1 MSPRTTRA
9 THNPPGDASPV
20 SRPHK
25 AGNPGTTGSPD
36 APDAS
41 GGSGPTTAPHA
52 GRAPRAGHRHGDSAW
67 GWLFVSPMVLVLG
80 LFLVLPILMALWV
93 SLLHWDGQ
101 SNPFSGQAEFAGLD
115 NYRSLLT
122 QDGLDRTLFA
132 TSLRNTAYYVLL
144 TVPLQTA
151 LALVLALVVNQ
162 RMLRGRSALRTVFFF
177 PSVTSSIAVSTVFL
191 FLFQGSGAVNTM
203 LSWIGIKGPN
213 WFADPRGVLSL
224 LLGALG
230 LVDPD
235 HPTGVLASH
244 SFMGLSWYQWLS
256 GPSVA
261 MCTIILLA
269 VWTTSGTFMLIFLAA
284 LQDIPRELEE
294 SAAIEG
300 VNRFQMLRYVTLP
313 ALRPVLFLVLT
324 LGLIATWQVFDQVY
338 VMGQGA
344 PGNTTLT
351 PAFLSY
357 SAAFDDA
364 DFGQGAAIAFVL
376 LALILCMTALQRWAL
391 RERNAGTGR
400 NR

>member
-1 MSPRTTRA
+1 MPNRTMRASGTPRTTGTPGAPDSAPGA
-9 THNPPGDASPV
+9 T
-20 SRPHK
+20 
-25 AGNPGTTGSPD
+25 GTT
-36 APDAS
+36 AKA
-41 GGSGPTTAPHA
+41 
-52 GRAPRAGHRHGDSAW
+52 RARRAGLRGEGTW

-80 LFLVLPILMALWV
+80 LFMVLPILMALWV

-101 SNPFSGQAEFAGLD
+101 SNPFSSQADFVGLD

-132 TSLRNTAYYVLL
+132 TALRNNAYYVLL
-144 TVPLQTA
+144 TVPLQTL
-151 LALVLALVVNQ
+151 LALGLALIVNQ
-162 RMLRGRSALRTVFFF
+162 KLLRGRGALRTTFFF

-191 FLFQGSGAVNTM
+191 FLFQGSGAVNSM
-203 LSWIGIKGPN
+203 LSWIGVKGPN

-224 LLGALG
+224 ILGGLG
-230 LVDPD
+230 IVDPER
-235 HPTGVLASH
+235 PTGMLADH
-244 SFMGLSWYQWLS
+244 SVMGLSWFEWLS

-261 MCTIILLA
+261 MCTLILLA

-284 LQDIPRELEE
+284 LQNIPRELEE
-294 SAAIEG
+294 SAAMEG
-300 VNRFQMLRYVTLP
+300 VNRRQMLRYVTLP

-324 LGLIATWQVFDQVY
+324 LGLISTWQVFDQVY

-357 SAAFDDA
+357 SSGFEDA
-364 DFGQGAAIAFVL
+364 DFGQGAAIAFIL
-376 LALILCMTALQRWAL
+376 LALILILTAFQRWAL
-391 RERNAGTGR
+391 RDRGARTGR

>member
-1 MSPRTTRA
+1 MPIRTIRASGTPR
-9 THNPPGDASPV
+9 
-20 SRPHK
+20 
-25 AGNPGTTGSPD
+25 TTGSPG
-36 APDAS
+36 APDSAP
-41 GGSGPTTAPHA
+41 GDTGTTAKV
-52 GRAPRAGHRHGDSAW
+52 RARRAGLRGEGTW

-80 LFLVLPILMALWV
+80 LFMVLPILMALWV

-101 SNPFSGQAEFAGLD
+101 SNPFSGQADFVGLD

-132 TSLRNTAYYVLL
+132 TSLRNNAYYVLL

-151 LALVLALVVNQ
+151 LALGLALLVNQ
-162 RMLRGRSALRTVFFF
+162 KLLRGRGALRTTFFF

-191 FLFQGSGAVNTM
+191 FLFQGSGAVNSM

-224 LLGALG
+224 ILGGLG
-230 LVDPD
+230 IVDPER
-235 HPTGVLASH
+235 PTGMLADH
-244 SFMGLSWYQWLS
+244 STMGLSWFEWLS

-261 MCTIILLA
+261 MCTLILLA

-284 LQDIPRELEE
+284 LQNIPRELEE
-294 SAAIEG
+294 SAAMEG
-300 VNRFQMLRYVTLP
+300 VNRRQMLWHVTLP

-324 LGLIATWQVFDQVY
+324 LGLISTWQVFDQVY

-357 SAAFDDA
+357 SAGFDNA
-364 DFGQGAAIAFVL
+364 DFGQGSAIAFIL
-376 LALILCMTALQRWAL
+376 LALILILTAFQRWAL
-391 RERNAGTGR
+391 RERGARTGR

>member
-1 MSPRTTRA
+1 MPNRTMRASGTPRTAGT
-9 THNPPGDASPV
+9 PGAPDSAPGV
-20 SRPHK
+20 S
-25 AGNPGTTGSPD
+25 GTT
-36 APDAS
+36 AKA
-41 GGSGPTTAPHA
+41 
-52 GRAPRAGHRHGDSAW
+52 RARRAGLRGEGTW

-80 LFLVLPILMALWV
+80 LFMVLPILMALWV

-101 SNPFSGQAEFAGLD
+101 SNPFSGQADFVGLD

-132 TSLRNTAYYVLL
+132 TALRNNAYYVLL
-144 TVPLQTA
+144 TVPLQTL
-151 LALVLALVVNQ
+151 LALGLALIVNQ
-162 RMLRGRSALRTVFFF
+162 KLLRGRGALRTTFFF

-191 FLFQGSGAVNTM
+191 FLFQGSGAVNSM
-203 LSWIGIKGPN
+203 LSWIGVKGPN

-224 LLGALG
+224 ILGGLG
-230 LVDPD
+230 IVDPER
-235 HPTGVLASH
+235 PTGMLADH
-244 SFMGLSWYQWLS
+244 SVMGLSWFEWLS

-261 MCTIILLA
+261 MCTLILLA

-284 LQDIPRELEE
+284 LQNIPRELEE
-294 SAAIEG
+294 SAAMEG
-300 VNRFQMLRYVTLP
+300 VNRRQMLRYVTLP

-324 LGLIATWQVFDQVY
+324 LGLISTWQVFDQVY

-357 SAAFDDA
+357 SSGFEDA
-364 DFGQGAAIAFVL
+364 DFGQGAAIAFIL
-376 LALILCMTALQRWAL
+376 LALILILTAFQRWAL
-391 RERNAGTGR
+391 RDRGARTGR

>member
-1 MSPRTTRA
+1 MPIRTIRASGTPR
-9 THNPPGDASPV
+9 
-20 SRPHK
+20 
-25 AGNPGTTGSPD
+25 TTGSPG
-36 APDAS
+36 APDSAP
-41 GGSGPTTAPHA
+41 GETGTTAKV
-52 GRAPRAGHRHGDSAW
+52 RARRAGLRGEGTW

-80 LFLVLPILMALWV
+80 LFMVLPILMALWV

-101 SNPFSGQAEFAGLD
+101 SNPFSGQVDFVGLD

-132 TSLRNTAYYVLL
+132 TSLRNNAYYVLL

-151 LALVLALVVNQ
+151 LALGLALLVNQ
-162 RMLRGRSALRTVFFF
+162 KLLRGRGALRTTFFF

-191 FLFQGSGAVNTM
+191 FLFQGSGAVNSM

-224 LLGALG
+224 ILGGLG
-230 LVDPD
+230 IVDPER
-235 HPTGVLASH
+235 PTGMLADH
-244 SFMGLSWYQWLS
+244 STMGLSWFEWLS

-261 MCTIILLA
+261 MCTLILLA

-284 LQDIPRELEE
+284 LQNIPRELEE
-294 SAAIEG
+294 SAAMEG
-300 VNRFQMLRYVTLP
+300 VNRRQMLWHVTLP

-324 LGLIATWQVFDQVY
+324 LGLISTWQVFDQVY

-357 SAAFDDA
+357 SAGFDNA
-364 DFGQGAAIAFVL
+364 DFGQGSAIAFIL
-376 LALILCMTALQRWAL
+376 LALILILTAFQRWAL
-391 RERNAGTGR
+391 RERGARTGR